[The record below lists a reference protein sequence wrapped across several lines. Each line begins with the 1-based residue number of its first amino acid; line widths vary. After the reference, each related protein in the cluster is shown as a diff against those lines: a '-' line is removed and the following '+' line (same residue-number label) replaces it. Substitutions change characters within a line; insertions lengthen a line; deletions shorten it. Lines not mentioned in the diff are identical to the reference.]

1 MTKQRTGDE
10 PLFKMPSFA
19 PEQWFDACRMPFD
32 TWLELSNA
40 TMSCAERML
49 ASTGETQSQIRG
61 AAEALAKA
69 KDPQEAVSLQGMLM
83 TACWQGLLQYWK
95 NVAELA
101 QKNQLECARILERRC
116 MQAGASLGESWKP
129 GGGATGQSLTES
141 MSSGMQ
147 SAFDAARKANDAILK
162 AWTSGLG
169 MPGAESEQ
177 AATHRKA
184 A

>member
-1 MTKQRTGDE
+1 MTKQRSGDE
-10 PLFKMPSFA
+10 PLFNMPNFA
-19 PEQWFDACRMPFD
+19 PEQWFETCRMPFD

-49 ASTGETQSQIRG
+49 AFTSETQSQIR
-61 AAEALAKA
+61 AAAAALAKA

-83 TACWQGLLQYWK
+83 TACWQGTLQYWK
-95 NVAELA
+95 HVAELA
-101 QKNQLECARILERRC
+101 QKNQLECAKILERRC
-116 MQAGASLGESWKP
+116 TQASGSWMPAGGAS
-129 GGGATGQSLTES
+129 GQNLTES

-169 MPGAESEQ
+169 MPGAESEH
-177 AATHRKA
+177 AAGHRKA